1 VSADN
6 AAEVVL
12 VQIVTVG
19 MVAGIGVTLVGTL
32 EGSVDAA
39 RAI

>member
-19 MVAGIGVTLVGTL
+19 MVAGIGVTL